1 MVYRTD
7 SQTHR
12 GGVQLGRMV
21 GLAGA
26 VALCVSFFLNQLNIK
41 GPVIPFECVQSIE
54 GVWFL
59 VTFGLPFLAAILLLP
74 LLAFRAVP
82 RVDGVPGVGRF
93 LAVAVCVICLSALS
107 AGLAWMTYA
116 FLPGGFGLEWDMPL
130 LYALPAAGIVS
141 LAIAVAA
148 MVRSRLPRKAAA
160 TQFALGADCLAYLA
174 FFTTVGMDVYAGLW
188 VSIAGSGLL
197 ATGAAIEWFHTR
209 HPRNADLGNEQNH
222 HVDNR
227 G

>member
-1 MVYRTD
+1 M
-7 SQTHR
+7 
-12 GGVQLGRMV
+12 GRVV

-41 GPVIPFECVQSIE
+41 GPVIPSECLQSVE

-82 RVDGVPGVGRF
+82 RVDGVPGVRRF
-93 LAVAVCVICLSALS
+93 LAIAVCVICLSVLS
-107 AGLAWMTYA
+107 TGLAWMTYA
-116 FLPGGFGLEWDMPL
+116 FLPGGLGLGWDMPL
-130 LYALPAAGIVS
+130 IYALPVAGTVS
-141 LAIAVAA
+141 LAIAIAA
-148 MVRSRLPRKAAA
+148 MVRGRLPQKAAA
-160 TQFALGADCLAYLA
+160 TQFALGVDCLSYLA
-174 FFTTVGMDVYAGLW
+174 FFTTVGMDVYPGLW

-197 ATGAAIEWFHTR
+197 ATGAAIEWFQTR
-209 HPRNADLGNEQNH
+209 HQRNANLDNQQNQH
-222 HVDNR
+222 IDNR